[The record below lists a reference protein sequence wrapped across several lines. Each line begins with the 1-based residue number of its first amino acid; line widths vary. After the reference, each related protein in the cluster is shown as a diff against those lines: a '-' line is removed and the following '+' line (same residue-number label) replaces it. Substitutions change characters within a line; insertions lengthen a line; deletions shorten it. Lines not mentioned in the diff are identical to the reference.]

1 MGSEIFRMFSQEC
14 LWSWSGCQRCSV
26 GPEWLGLYI
35 LVFGYGSPLEVM
47 TLNEAAVYHRDWP
60 WKGWRHHWGWV
71 WIALPTA
78 GPHQHTYLFVSH
90 MPHATCQVLP
100 GYYLIFPIIP
110 NLIFSSIYRCGN
122 WSSERLTWLP
132 KNGSVDRQINSVEY
146 LNSVSSLKP
155 VCFVFP
161 LGMDQPS

>member
-1 MGSEIFRMFSQEC
+1 MPLELKWLSGLFCGTRMVGPLYTC
-14 LWSWSGCQRCSV
+14 LWIWVTTGGHDLEWDSSLPQRLTLEGLKAPLRLSVDSTPNSWVTSACISLCQS
-26 GPEWLGLYI
+26 
-35 LVFGYGSPLEVM
+35 
-47 TLNEAAVYHRDWP
+47 
-60 WKGWRHHWGWV
+60 
-71 WIALPTA
+71 
-78 GPHQHTYLFVSH
+78 
-90 MPHATCQVLP
+90 HATCQVLP

-122 WSSERLTWLP
+122 WSSERLTCLP